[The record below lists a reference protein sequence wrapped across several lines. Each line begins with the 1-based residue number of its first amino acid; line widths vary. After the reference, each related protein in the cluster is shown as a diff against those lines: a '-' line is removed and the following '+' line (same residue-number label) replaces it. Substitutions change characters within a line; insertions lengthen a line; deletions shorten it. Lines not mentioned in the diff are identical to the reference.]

1 MMSPKH
7 KQIKT
12 QIILFLDAAP
22 SFSLANERSLD
33 GSPKINVVFP
43 SGKSDS
49 ILLSISESDLE
60 LRMETGV
67 DECRYMG
74 HLENDPKACIAVTG
88 CPGVEDVEF
97 TILSDDPERSG
108 LFVWTKEGKV
118 ESIELEVIRGS
129 TLSMVL

>member
-1 MMSPKH
+1 MI
-7 KQIKT
+7 QFNI
-12 QIILFLDAAP
+12 FVDAAP
-22 SFSLANERSLD
+22 SFSLASERSLD

-74 HLENDPKACIAVTG
+74 RLENDPKACIAMTG

-118 ESIELEVIRGS
+118 ELIELEVIS
-129 TLSMVL
+129 NQQYT